1 MIGLGIIRERPVR
14 IAMNGRKKGDEETM
28 SKALEII
35 RLRRDLSDFSKRAFN
50 RGLVSGTGGNMSVR
64 IPGTDEVLITPTGV
78 SLADIE
84 PQINL
89 LMNLDGEILENPC
102 DLKSSKETGFHLA
115 AYRLRPDAGAVAHL
129 HPPYAT
135 AYSNKLKPLPMVTV
149 SARGV
154 LNEVPCIE
162 SAKAGSQELSE
173 YVQQGLKKYP
183 SVKVMLMREHGTLA
197 LGIDLSNAYYL
208 SDLVEDTAK
217 IAFITANIPADD
229 GGPS

>member
-1 MIGLGIIRERPVR
+1 
-14 IAMNGRKKGDEETM
+14 M

-35 RLRRDLSDFSKRAFN
+35 RLRKELSEYSRRAFN

-64 IPGTDEVLITPTGV
+64 IPGTDEVLITPTGI

-84 PQINL
+84 PEINL
-89 LMNLDGEILENPC
+89 LMNLDGTVLGNPC

-154 LNEVPCIE
+154 LKEVPCIE

-173 YVQQGLKKYP
+173 YVQEGLKKYP

-197 LGIDLSNAYYL
+197 LGLDLSNAYYL

-217 IAFITANIPADD
+217 IAFIEGNIKTTER
-229 GGPS
+229 GRS

>member
-1 MIGLGIIRERPVR
+1 
-14 IAMNGRKKGDEETM
+14 M

-35 RLRRDLSDFSKRAFN
+35 RLRRELSDFSKRAFN
-50 RGLVSGTGGNMSVR
+50 RRLVSGTGGNMSVR
-64 IPGTDEVLITPTGV
+64 IPGTDEVLITPTGI

-84 PQINL
+84 PEINL
-89 LMNLDGEILENPC
+89 LMNLDGAILENPC

-135 AYSNKLKPLPMVTV
+135 AYSNRLKPLPMVTV

-154 LNEVPCIE
+154 LKEVPCIE
-162 SAKAGSQELSE
+162 SATAGSRELSE
-173 YVQQGLKKYP
+173 YVQEGLKKYP
-183 SVKVMLMREHGTLA
+183 SVKAMLMREHGILA
-197 LGIDLSNAYYL
+197 VGPDLSTVYYL

-217 IAFITANIPADD
+217 IAFIEGNIKTTE
-229 GGPS
+229 GGRP